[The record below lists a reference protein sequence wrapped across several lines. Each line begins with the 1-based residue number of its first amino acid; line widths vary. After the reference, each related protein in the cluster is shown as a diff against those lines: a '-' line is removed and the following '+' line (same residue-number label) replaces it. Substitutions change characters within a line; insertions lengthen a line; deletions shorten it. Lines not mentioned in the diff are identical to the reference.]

1 MLCRYG
7 LHSSSLFFFHLTL
20 WHIKLFIPSLLLSFL
35 LKQYFSFKDSFTSTT
50 ATCTTISQICCKKC
64 SHDGWLGKCSEI
76 LSGVSVWKTSSSYTP
91 AVPTQMSG
99 GEKKGNVQ
107 FGKLINKIQDFYCCA
122 IAMMLSIFTPVP
134 FCYCLVLLSN
144 VKNLTPLGL
153 PTSFTD

>member
-1 MLCRYG
+1 MTADWESAVKFCQEFQFGKLP
-7 LHSSSLFFFHLTL
+7 LLT
-20 WHIKLFIPSLLLSFL
+20 PQQFL
-35 LKQYFSFKDSFTSTT
+35 LR
-50 ATCTTISQICCKKC
+50 C
-64 SHDGWLGKCSEI
+64 LGEK
-76 LSGVSVWKTSSSYTP
+76 
-91 AVPTQMSG
+91 
-99 GEKKGNVQ
+99 KKGNVQ